1 MIFKQLGACINY
13 YKSPLFSNILQSK
26 YKLMK
31 ENILQL
37 LNVGSIQ
44 QPLPGMGLFT
54 GLWSSR
60 LSEAERFGQF
70 RFYFVLNKRYYG
82 IATWE
87 WFELTT

>member
-1 MIFKQLGACINY
+1 MSMG
-13 YKSPLFSNILQSK
+13 SNS
-26 YKLMK
+26 
-31 ENILQL
+31 
-37 LNVGSIQ
+37 GSQPGGYEGRQECHISLRKGEIQ